1 LNRLTHGRFWSNSVA
16 SLVWAAVILL
26 FVSSR
31 SASAQSLP
39 IFYDPV
45 MASKGFPN
53 PFVKARIAGQTAIFI
68 IDTGASV
75 NLLAAW
81 YVEAARLPTAAM
93 PGSTVNGSVIP
104 RMTRRLQGRWSNGR
118 RFSWNGTMVVAF
130 PPYFESNRIG
140 GIVSP
145 QFLTPAGMAAVLDL
159 AAPSLRFLPFSHAL
173 ADLQKSNPS
182 AAPVPVYQACH
193 SKTADPLY
201 VVPATAAGVT
211 DLMGI
216 DTGAT
221 NTQFSADSNIAHV
234 IGGRSERAGHVA
246 ESLGGV
252 DSAERVVRNVQLL
265 RGGRTVTLNPAI
277 GKLPAGF
284 CNGKGL
290 LGMDALRGC
299 LLILSHGESAFSCA
313 RAPQSAASVTGR

>member
-1 LNRLTHGRFWSNSVA
+1 LKSAA
-16 SLVWAAVILL
+16 SRLVWAAAAIF
-26 FVSSR
+26 FVSGR
-31 SASAQSLP
+31 SGSAQDGEGFQLKSLP

-45 MASKGFPN
+45 LASKGFPN
-53 PFVKARIAGQTAIFI
+53 PFVKARIAGQDAIFI

-81 YVEAARLPTAAM
+81 YVQAAKIPTAAM
-93 PGSTVNGSVIP
+93 PGSMVNGSVVP
-104 RMTRRLQGRWSNGR
+104 RITQPLQGRWSNGR
-118 RFSWNGTMVVAF
+118 RFSWNKTIVVSF
-130 PPYFESNRIG
+130 PPYFESNHIG

-145 QFLTPAGMAAVLDL
+145 QFLTPAGMSAELDL
-159 AAPSLRFLPFSHAL
+159 AAPSLRFLPFERAL
-173 ADLQKSNPS
+173 SDLQKSDLP

-201 VVPATAAGVT
+201 LVPATAAGVT

-221 NTQFSADSNIAHV
+221 NTQFSANSNIARA
-234 IGGRSERAGHVA
+234 IGGRSEKSGHVA

-252 DSAERVVRNVQLL
+252 DRAERTVRNVPLL

-299 LLILSHGESAFSCA
+299 LLILSHNEAAFTCA
-313 RAPQSAASVTGR
+313 RAPQVASSS